1 MHQQKIFA
9 VGFRV
14 AAAPLEPVLHLWF
27 SEPVVGVVKL
37 DPVDDDESV
46 MRLVAA
52 GNHGGALRSLMDR
65 YGSQLYRY
73 CREALRDEALADDV
87 HQRVFIEAH
96 RDIEKFAGRSSLRT
110 WLFAIARHRVLDATK
125 SRRRAQAHLE
135 DDETADVADP
145 RPTPD
150 QHIDDVRL
158 REALADCLDQL
169 GEHVR
174 SAVLLRY
181 QQGFSFEEM
190 AGICDDKAGT
200 LQARVT
206 RALPKLR
213 TCIETKTGGS
223 L

>member
-1 MHQQKIFA
+1 MFG
-9 VGFRV
+9 VGFRGT
-14 AAAPLEPVLHLWF
+14 AAPLEAVLQLWF
-27 SEPVVGVVKL
+27 SETVVGAVKL
-37 DPVDDDESV
+37 DPVDDDEGV
-46 MRLVAA
+46 VRLVRV
-52 GNHGGALRSLMDR
+52 GKRDGALRILMDR
-65 YGSQLYRY
+65 YGAPLYRY

-96 RDIEKFAGRSSLRT
+96 RDLAKFAGRSSLRT

-135 DDETADVADP
+135 DDETADIPDP

-150 QHIDDVRL
+150 QRIDDARL
-158 REALADCLDQL
+158 REALANCLDEL

-174 SAVLLRY
+174 SVVLLRY

-190 AGICDDKAGT
+190 ADICDDKAGT

>member
-1 MHQQKIFA
+1 MNRENFLA
-9 VGFRV
+9 VGFSV
-14 AAAPLEPVLHLWF
+14 VAAPLEPVLQLWF
-27 SEPVVGVVKL
+27 SEHVVGTAKL
-37 DPVDDDESV
+37 APVDDDEGV
-46 MRLVAA
+46 MRLVAT
-52 GNHGGALRSLMDR
+52 GKRDGALRILMDR

-96 RDIEKFAGRSSLRT
+96 RDLPAFAGRSSLRT
-110 WLFAIARHRVLDATK
+110 WLFAIARHRILDATK
-125 SRRRAQAHLE
+125 SRRRAQAHLD
-135 DDETADVADP
+135 DDETADIVDP

-150 QHIDDVRL
+150 QRIDDARL
-158 REALADCLDQL
+158 REALAHCLDQL

-213 TCIETKTGGS
+213 SCIETKTGGS

>member
-1 MHQQKIFA
+1 MHRAFFFA

-14 AAAPLEPVLHLWF
+14 VAAPLEPVLQLWF
-27 SEPVVGVVKL
+27 SEHVVGAAKL
-37 DPVDDDESV
+37 DPVDDDAAV
-46 MRLVAA
+46 MRLVDA
-52 GNHGGALRSLMDR
+52 GKRDAALRILMDR

-96 RDIEKFAGRSSLRT
+96 RDLPTFAGRSSMRT
-110 WLFAIARHRVLDATK
+110 WLFAIARHRILDATK

-135 DDETADVADP
+135 DDDGEDIPDP

-150 QHIDDVRL
+150 QRIDDARI
-158 REALADCLDQL
+158 REALVNCLDQL

-174 SAVLLRY
+174 SAILLRY

-190 AGICDDKAGT
+190 AGICEDKAGT

-213 TCIETKTGGS
+213 TCIEMKTGGS